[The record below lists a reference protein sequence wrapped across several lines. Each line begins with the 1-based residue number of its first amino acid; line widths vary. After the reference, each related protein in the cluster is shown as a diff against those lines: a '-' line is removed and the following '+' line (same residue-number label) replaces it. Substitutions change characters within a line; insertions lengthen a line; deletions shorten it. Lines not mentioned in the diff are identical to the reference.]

1 MKRALYLL
9 ALGTILSG
17 AAAVSVSGQPSG
29 AIKLWRLDCGT
40 IQVNDMDAF
49 SDVKAYVGRKTR
61 ITDSCY
67 LIKHGDSY
75 LLWETGLPAA
85 LKGAAMNSKDTFSPT
100 VTKTVVEQLNEIGV
114 KPEQISLI
122 GISHYHFDHLGQ
134 SDDFPKAKLMIGAR
148 DWEAMRANPV
158 PFGINPALATAWT
171 KNGGAVDPVTGDRDV
186 FGDGTVTMLETPGHT
201 PGHHSLLVKLV
212 GMGPILLSGDVA
224 HFRENYDSN
233 GVPGFNTDR
242 ADSIASMERVKGLAK
257 NLNATVVI
265 QHDARDIAKLPAF
278 PASAD

>member
-9 ALGTILSG
+9 AMGTVLSG

-29 AIKLWRLDCGT
+29 AIKLWRLDCGS

-67 LIKHGDSY
+67 LIKHGETY
-75 LLWETGLPAA
+75 MLWETGLPAA

-100 VTKTVVEQLNEIGV
+100 VTKTVIEQLNEIGI
-114 KPEQISLI
+114 KPDQVSII

-134 SDDFPKAKLMIGAR
+134 SDDFPKAKLLIGTR
-148 DWEAMRANPV
+148 DWEAMRANPL
-158 PFGINPALATAWT
+158 PFGINPTLATNWT
-171 KNGGAVDPVTGDRDV
+171 QKGGAVDPVTGDRDV

-201 PGHHSLLVKLV
+201 PGHHSLLVRLT
-212 GMGPILLSGDVA
+212 GMGPVLLSGDVA

-242 ADSIASMERVKGLAK
+242 ADSLASIERLKGMAK
-257 NLNATVVI
+257 NVNATVVI